1 MRFALPLAGL
11 LAVGIL
17 APLAAHLLSRRPP
30 SPRPFP
36 TVRFLRG
43 TPTSARR
50 LRALH
55 DRGLWALRTLI
66 VLVVTVAATGP
77 TLVTASREAA
87 WRPPTV
93 RALIIAPVPGVQ
105 VSTAPAPPDARRG
118 SRSDDITWWYTSQPV
133 RQSLAAALADL
144 AERPEAPR
152 DVVIRWDGSRRHLG
166 AIDLAAI
173 PPPFGV
179 RLELTEPAPAGL
191 AVSTNATIAA
201 AADDDAARTFVLG
214 AAPWHASD
222 QPPLVT
228 WPGAS
233 SRDTIERDAMPA
245 SRRLDEVFRRMRHDP
260 RLIDAAQRSRR
271 DARVT
276 ASTDQRLDRARFA
289 PLARS
294 ADGEVLLWGAMVG
307 DRMLL
312 VLDARVNDP
321 LALWSVRVADEA
333 SRSVDGW
340 PAPDDRWTPAE
351 IAAAQRAPASVAA
364 APLPAGLD
372 TRWWWLGALALVV
385 LEGLV
390 RRDPTRAGSTATD
403 RAGADGG

>member
-36 TVRFLRG
+36 TLRFLRG

-66 VLVVTVAATGP
+66 VFVVTVAAAGP

-93 RALIIAPVPGVQ
+93 RALVVAPGVPG
-105 VSTAPAPPDARRG
+105 SPDARRS
-118 SRSDDITWWYTSQPV
+118 SRSDDITWSYTSQPL
-133 RQSLAAALADL
+133 RRSLAAALADL

-152 DVVIRWDGSRRHLG
+152 EVVITWDGSRR
-166 AIDLAAI
+166 DLSIADVAAI
-173 PPPFGV
+173 PPHVGV
-179 RLELTEPAPAGL
+179 RLEMAETTPASLPSATDVMITAAGE
-191 AVSTNATIAA
+191 
-201 AADDDAARTFVLG
+201 DEAARTFVLG
-214 AAPWHASD
+214 TAPWTAPD
-222 QPPLVT
+222 QAPLVT

-233 SRDTIERDAMPA
+233 TRDTIEREAAPA

-260 RLIDAAQRSRR
+260 RLADAAQRSQR
-271 DARVT
+271 DPRVT
-276 ASTDQRLDRARFA
+276 SSTEERLDRARFA

-294 ADGEVLLWGAMVG
+294 ATGNVLLWGAMAG

-312 VLDARVNDP
+312 VLDAHATDP
-321 LALWSVRVADEA
+321 LALWSLRVADDA

-340 PAPDDRWTPAE
+340 PAPDERWTRAE
-351 IAAAQRAPASVAA
+351 VAAAQRAPAPVAA

-372 TRWWWLGALALVV
+372 TRWWWLGALALVLV
-385 LEGLV
+385 EGLV
-390 RRDPTRAGSTATD
+390 RREPTTAD
-403 RAGADGG
+403 AEANRVGADAG